1 MKEETEGA
9 CVRTEGIT
17 KSFGHIRALRGVD
30 LTVCAG
36 ESWLILGP
44 NGAGKTTLMGILSL
58 LLKPTEGELIINGVK
73 AVKSETEL
81 RQEIGV
87 ISHQTFLY
95 GDLTAHENL
104 VFYGRLYSVPD
115 CKESALIMIKEV
127 GLEDWAHE
135 RVRKFSR
142 GMQQRLAIARAM
154 LHRPSILLL
163 DEPYTGL
170 DQHGVISFR
179 NMLRRY
185 HTDERIIIMTS
196 HNLSAGFAECTD
208 LAILTGG
215 KIVFSG
221 PMGGLNTGNLKD
233 IYFKYVGKEG
243 R

>member
-1 MKEETEGA
+1 MNEGKA
-9 CVRTEGIT
+9 GAFIRSEGLT

-30 LTVCAG
+30 LTVRAG

-58 LLKPTEGELIINGVK
+58 LLKPTEGELSINGK
-73 AVKSETEL
+73 KDAESETAL

-87 ISHQTFLY
+87 ISHETFLY
-95 GDLTAHENL
+95 GDLTAQENL
-104 VFYGRLYSVPD
+104 IFYGKLYGIAD
-115 CKESALIMIKEV
+115 CKGSAVDMIKEV

-135 RVRKFSR
+135 RVRNYSR

-170 DQHGVISFR
+170 DQHGVLNFQ
-179 NMLRRY
+179 NMLNRY
-185 HTDERIIIMTS
+185 HTDERITIMTS
-196 HNLSAGFAECTD
+196 HNLSAGFEKCTH
-208 LAILTGG
+208 LAILAGG
-215 KIVFSG
+215 KIVFSN
-221 PMGGLNTGNLKD
+221 PMGELNSGDLKA
-233 IYFKYVGKEG
+233 IYFNYVEKTD